1 MSLLALQLE
10 SPGGLLELDGPEL
23 DRYAESLGWAW
34 AELGIRAGDRVVV
47 YDYGAS
53 PAACLASKAFT
64 PYLQR
69 GAAEITSSQ
78 VLCVDGLPDNAE
90 RVAHVLRYFKPDYLF
105 ARADAMP
112 LLVAGP
118 TAVPEADRGATLVV
132 TVDGE
137 YPAEIDR
144 RIWERAWTGGVEL
157 LLRWDAAA
165 FLAPL
170 CPDCGSL
177 RVARDFYDVHVENE
191 GGNDTDE
198 WGVLSVEP
206 VDRSVGT
213 SRTDI
218 EVLALEPAACCGK
231 SDRFRVR

>member
-1 MSLLALQLE
+1 MSVLALQLE
-10 SPGGLLELDGPEL
+10 RPGGLLELDGPEL

-53 PAACLASKAFT
+53 PAACLASKSFT
-64 PYLQR
+64 PHLKL
-69 GAAEITSSQ
+69 GAAEITASQ

-105 ARADAMP
+105 ARADAVP
-112 LLVAGP
+112 LIVSGP

-144 RIWERAWTGGVEL
+144 RMWERAWTGGVEI

-165 FLAPL
+165 FIAPL

-177 RVARDFYDVHVENE
+177 RVSKDFYSAHVA
-191 GGNDTDE
+191 GDGNDGTDG

-213 SRTDI
+213 TRTDI
-218 EVLALEPAACCGK
+218 EAHALESAACCGK
-231 SDRFRVR
+231 SNRFRVR